1 MIRFLAGAA
10 GRGAV
15 LFGIHAGGGSGRA
28 LKDFGE
34 IALIVITDHLRDI
47 CQAQVGCPDQL
58 PGFGDADIIQIL
70 IESNAGFPAEAVGAA
85 KQRRIC
91 RAAGYYLYR
100 NHRGKSI
107 PVRFDV
113 IAICADRVNWYQNA
127 FDYKEG

>member
-1 MIRFLAGAA
+1 MNTRKIGEAYEQAA
-10 GRGAV
+10 AV
-15 LFGIHAGGGSGRA
+15 YLQQKGVRILERNFQCRQ
-28 LKDFGE
+28 GE
-34 IALIVITDHLRDI
+34 IDLIGRDGEYLVFFEVKYRRNTD
-47 CQAQVGCPDQL
+47 
-58 PGFGDADIIQIL
+58 
-70 IESNAGFPAEAVGAA
+70 AGFPAEAVGAA